1 MVFRVAKPMTLIATL
16 ILVIVVVTGAVAVY
30 SSWSQS
36 FQGCELLDPTESTK
50 LALEQYSETIQQLLT
65 LSTTLAALGA
75 AVLLG
80 FQKGLSLT
88 KDRRILGLASTA
100 CFTLSAYF
108 ALLWKSGLGQI
119 LYIQCPKLL
128 AGPAMQFSFDAT
140 ANFFLAGLLLI
151 GLVVLLAA
159 FQGGDR

>member
-65 LSTTLAALGA
+65 L
-75 AVLLG
+75 
-80 FQKGLSLT
+80 
-88 KDRRILGLASTA
+88 
-100 CFTLSAYF
+100 
-108 ALLWKSGLGQI
+108 
-119 LYIQCPKLL
+119 
-128 AGPAMQFSFDAT
+128 
-140 ANFFLAGLLLI
+140 
-151 GLVVLLAA
+151 
-159 FQGGDR
+159 